1 MALEFDEQL
10 SRLQK
15 PDRSD
20 MTDKEY
26 ALFDKNVK
34 AMLKN
39 WGFINKLFKILPL
52 NAKEYIGFLK
62 LRSS

>member
-39 WGFINKLFKILPL
+39 WGFINNLFKITIDLT
-52 NAKEYIGFLK
+52 YF
-62 LRSS
+62 